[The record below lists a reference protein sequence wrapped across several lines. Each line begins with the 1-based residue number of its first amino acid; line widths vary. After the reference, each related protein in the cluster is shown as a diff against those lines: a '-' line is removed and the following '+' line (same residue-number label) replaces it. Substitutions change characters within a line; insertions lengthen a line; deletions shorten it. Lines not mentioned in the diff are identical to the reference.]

1 MLPICSFKE
10 NSFEFNLNNRDL
22 IHFTGKVV
30 SGSAD
35 DDLVHGILSDGT
47 GRESQ
52 VSVTFGHD
60 TEPHLQFAI
69 GSRVDV
75 EETGVLVA
83 RRRLRL
89 ASFKVGLVNF
99 CYKSLIVLS

>member
-10 NSFEFNLNNRDL
+10 NSFEFNLNNREIL
-22 IHFTGKVV
+22 CYSIHFTGKVV

-60 TEPHLQFAI
+60 TEPHLQLAI

-89 ASFKVGLVNF
+89 ASFNVGIVKF
-99 CYKSLIVLS
+99 C